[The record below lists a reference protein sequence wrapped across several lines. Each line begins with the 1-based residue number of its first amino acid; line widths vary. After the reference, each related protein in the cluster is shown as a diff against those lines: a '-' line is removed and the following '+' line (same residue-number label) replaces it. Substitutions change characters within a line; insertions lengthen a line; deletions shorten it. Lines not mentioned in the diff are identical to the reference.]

1 MFWFYIDGFL
11 LSVENA
17 IAVDLPGVESIVPIL
32 SEPGTVLRKIRR
44 YAIRATDGLGGKN
57 SDSTFDSTM
66 RYIRSQEMS
75 GVGFCIV

>member
-17 IAVDLPGVESIVPIL
+17 IAVDLPGVESIDPIL

-44 YAIRATDGLGGKN
+44 YAIRATDGLGGKK
-57 SDSTFDSTM
+57 
-66 RYIRSQEMS
+66 Q
-75 GVGFCIV
+75 